1 MIPLHGEDALAK
13 EARKK
18 KRREETR
25 KETLKHEI
33 IPNYWHERK
42 KNKPPNADR
51 GKLIFSDSIRNRKT
65 KFLYDLTCQLC
76 LTIFDWKT

>member
-42 KNKPPNADR
+42 KINHRTLTEGSSFSVILFAI
-51 GKLIFSDSIRNRKT
+51 GKLNFYMI
-65 KFLYDLTCQLC
+65 
-76 LTIFDWKT
+76 